1 VQSFNRLQRLP
12 IYQQYF
18 FQTID
23 TDEQAME
30 LVLMLAEMA
39 AHWQEVPVGAV
50 VLDEQRRV
58 IGMWVNHTVYSH
70 DPTQHA
76 EMMALRDASTFMGNY
91 RLPDTQ
97 LYVSL
102 EPCMMCMGA
111 ILHARVKRVV
121 YGASDPKTGVCHSVL
136 QHEQYAQLNHHT
148 SIQGG
153 VWQEQSAALLR
164 AFFKSRRA
172 K

>member
-1 VQSFNRLQRLP
+1 
-12 IYQQYF
+12 
-18 FQTID
+18 
-23 TDEQAME
+23 ME

-50 VLDEQRRV
+50 VLDKRGRV
-58 IGMWVNHTVYSH
+58 IGLAMNHTVYSQYT
-70 DPTQHA
+70 TQHA

-153 VWQEQSAALLR
+153 RSEEHTSELQSRGHLVCRLLLEEQ
-164 AFFKSRRA
+164 KM
-172 K
+172 